1 MNEKKTRRARLRVKK
16 DTLRTLSTDQAAQ
29 VHGGENAGNLN
40 ASRYCLETR
49 RP

>member
-1 MNEKKTRRARLRVKK
+1 MRRYAQK